1 MACTEHRQ
9 GAGQAVPTDLG
20 PARGQ
25 RETAL
30 IAPHPAW
37 TLRRAACDRRPMSE
51 IVEPL
56 RDGRD
61 GRDALHRFL
70 LEGLGIRG
78 EFVHL
83 DTTWKSV
90 LARRSYP
97 EPLRSVLG
105 ECLGA
110 TALLAATIKFD
121 GTLTLQAGGGQGP
134 VSLLVVEATG
144 ARTLRGLARFGDL
157 GEASVLPE
165 LIGDACLAI
174 TVDSGVDANRYQ
186 GIVEVEEATLSG
198 VIEQYFVRSEQLPT
212 KLWLACDGTA
222 VAGLLLQRLPE
233 ADVGG
238 ADDTERAEA
247 WERSIMLADTVTERE
262 LLELDAH
269 TLLRRLF
276 VTEGC
281 RVFRPERWGFACTCS
296 RERVRT
302 MLRSLD
308 RSECESILA
317 DEGAVDVT
325 CEFCG
330 ARHAFDA
337 VDVAELFT
345 AGVVAAPPRPM

>member
-1 MACTEHRQ
+1 M
-9 GAGQAVPTDLG
+9 
-20 PARGQ
+20 
-25 RETAL
+25 
-30 IAPHPAW
+30 
-37 TLRRAACDRRPMSE
+37 
-51 IVEPL
+51 

-61 GRDALHRFL
+61 TLHRFL

-78 EFVHL
+78 ELVHL
-83 DTTWKSV
+83 DATWRSV

-121 GTLTLQAGGGQGP
+121 GTLTLQARGRRGP

-144 ARTLRGLARFGDL
+144 TRTLRGLARFGDL

-165 LIGDACLAI
+165 LIGDACLAL
-174 TVDSGVDANRYQ
+174 TVDPGADADRYQ
-186 GIVEVEEATLSG
+186 GIVEVDEATLSG
-198 VIEQYFVRSEQLPT
+198 VIEQYFARSEQLPT

-222 VAGLLLQRLPE
+222 VAGLLLQKLP
-233 ADVGG
+233 GG
-238 ADDTERAEA
+238 DAVAVDDTERAEA

-262 LLELDAH
+262 LLDLDAH

-281 RVFRPERWGFACTCS
+281 RVFQPELWGFACTCS
-296 RERVRT
+296 RDRVRT
-302 MLRSLD
+302 TLQSLG
-308 RSECESILA
+308 RSECESILE
-317 DEGAVDVT
+317 DEGVVDVT

-330 ARHAFDA
+330 ASYGFDT
-337 VDVAELFT
+337 VDVAELF
-345 AGVVAAPPRPM
+345 APGAVSGPLRTM

>member
-1 MACTEHRQ
+1 M
-9 GAGQAVPTDLG
+9 
-20 PARGQ
+20 
-25 RETAL
+25 
-30 IAPHPAW
+30 
-37 TLRRAACDRRPMSE
+37 
-51 IVEPL
+51 

-61 GRDALHRFL
+61 TLHRFL

-78 EFVHL
+78 ELVHL
-83 DTTWKSV
+83 DATWRSV

-121 GTLTLQAGGGQGP
+121 GTLTLQARGKRGP

-144 ARTLRGLARFGDL
+144 TRTLRGLARFGDL

-165 LIGDACLAI
+165 LIGDACLAL
-174 TVDSGVDANRYQ
+174 TVDPGADADRYQ
-186 GIVEVEEATLSG
+186 GIVEVDEATLSG
-198 VIEQYFVRSEQLPT
+198 VIEQYFARSEQLPT
-212 KLWLACDGTA
+212 RLWLACDGTA
-222 VAGLLLQRLPE
+222 VAGLLLQKLP
-233 ADVGG
+233 AGDAV
-238 ADDTERAEA
+238 AVDDTERAEA

-262 LLELDAH
+262 LLDLDAH

-281 RVFRPERWGFACTCS
+281 RVFQPERWGFACTCS

-302 MLRSLD
+302 TLQSLG
-308 RSECESILA
+308 RIECESILE
-317 DEGAVDVT
+317 DEGSVDVT

-330 ARHAFDA
+330 ASYGFDA
-337 VDVAELFT
+337 VDVGELF
-345 AGVVAAPPRPM
+345 ASGAVAAPERTM

>member
-1 MACTEHRQ
+1 M
-9 GAGQAVPTDLG
+9 
-20 PARGQ
+20 
-25 RETAL
+25 
-30 IAPHPAW
+30 
-37 TLRRAACDRRPMSE
+37 
-51 IVEPL
+51 
-56 RDGRD
+56 RDGC
-61 GRDALHRFL
+61 DALHRFM

-78 EFVHL
+78 ELVHL
-83 DTTWKSV
+83 DATWRSV

-121 GTLTLQAGGGQGP
+121 GTLTLQARGGRGP

-144 ARTLRGLARFGDL
+144 TRTLRGLARFGDL
-157 GEASVLPE
+157 GEASALPE

-174 TVDSGVDANRYQ
+174 TVDPGADADRYQ
-186 GIVEVEEATLSG
+186 GIVEVDEATLSG
-198 VIEQYFVRSEQLPT
+198 VIEQYFARSEQLPT
-212 KLWLACDGTA
+212 KLWLACDGGA
-222 VAGLLLQRLPE
+222 VAGLLLQKLP
-233 ADVGG
+233 AGDAV
-238 ADDTERAEA
+238 AVDDTERAEA
-247 WERSIMLADTVTERE
+247 WERSIMLAETVTERE
-262 LLELDAH
+262 LLDLDAH

-281 RVFRPERWGFACTCS
+281 RVFQPERWGFACTCS

-302 MLRSLD
+302 TLQSLG

-330 ARHAFDA
+330 ASYGFDA
-337 VDVAELFT
+337 IDVGGLF
-345 AGVVAAPPRPM
+345 APGAVAAPERTM

>member
-1 MACTEHRQ
+1 M
-9 GAGQAVPTDLG
+9 
-20 PARGQ
+20 
-25 RETAL
+25 
-30 IAPHPAW
+30 
-37 TLRRAACDRRPMSE
+37 
-51 IVEPL
+51 

-61 GRDALHRFL
+61 TLHRFL

-78 EFVHL
+78 ELVHL
-83 DTTWKSV
+83 DATWRSV

-121 GTLTLQAGGGQGP
+121 GTLTLQARGRRGP

-165 LIGDACLAI
+165 LIGDACLAL
-174 TVDSGVDANRYQ
+174 TVDPGADADRYQ
-186 GIVEVEEATLSG
+186 GIVEVDEATLSG
-198 VIEQYFVRSEQLPT
+198 VIEQYFARSEQLPT
-212 KLWLACDGTA
+212 KLWLACDGAA
-222 VAGLLLQRLPE
+222 VAGLLLQKLP
-233 ADVGG
+233 AGDAV
-238 ADDTERAEA
+238 AVDDTERAEA

-262 LLELDAH
+262 LLDLDAH

-281 RVFRPERWGFACTCS
+281 RVFQPERWGFACTCS

-302 MLRSLD
+302 TLQSLG
-308 RSECESILA
+308 RIECESILE
-317 DEGAVDVT
+317 DEGTVDVT

-330 ARHAFDA
+330 ACYGFDA
-337 VDVAELFT
+337 VDVAELF
-345 AGVVAAPPRPM
+345 ASGAVAAPACTM

>member
-1 MACTEHRQ
+1 M
-9 GAGQAVPTDLG
+9 
-20 PARGQ
+20 
-25 RETAL
+25 
-30 IAPHPAW
+30 
-37 TLRRAACDRRPMSE
+37 
-51 IVEPL
+51 

-61 GRDALHRFL
+61 TLHRFL

-78 EFVHL
+78 ELVHL
-83 DTTWKSV
+83 DATWRSV

-121 GTLTLQAGGGQGP
+121 GTLTLQARGRRGP

-144 ARTLRGLARFGDL
+144 TRTLRGLARFGDL

-165 LIGDACLAI
+165 LIGDACLAL
-174 TVDSGVDANRYQ
+174 TVDPGADADRYQ
-186 GIVEVEEATLSG
+186 GIVEVDEATLSG
-198 VIEQYFVRSEQLPT
+198 VIEQYFARSEQLPT

-222 VAGLLLQRLPE
+222 VAGLLLQKLP
-233 ADVGG
+233 GG
-238 ADDTERAEA
+238 NAVAVDDTERAEA
-247 WERSIMLADTVTERE
+247 WERSIMLAETVTERE
-262 LLELDAH
+262 LLDLDAH

-281 RVFRPERWGFACTCS
+281 RVFQPERWGFACTCS

-302 MLRSLD
+302 TLQSLG
-308 RSECESILA
+308 RPECESILA

-330 ARHAFDA
+330 ASYGFDA
-337 VDVAELFT
+337 VDVAGLF
-345 AGVVAAPPRPM
+345 APGAMAAPERTM

>member
-1 MACTEHRQ
+1 M
-9 GAGQAVPTDLG
+9 
-20 PARGQ
+20 
-25 RETAL
+25 
-30 IAPHPAW
+30 
-37 TLRRAACDRRPMSE
+37 
-51 IVEPL
+51 

-61 GRDALHRFL
+61 TLHRFL

-78 EFVHL
+78 ELVHL
-83 DTTWKSV
+83 DATWRSV

-121 GTLTLQAGGGQGP
+121 GTLTLQACGRRGP

-144 ARTLRGLARFGDL
+144 TRTLRGLARFGDL

-165 LIGDACLAI
+165 LIGDACLAL
-174 TVDSGVDANRYQ
+174 TVDPGADADRYQ
-186 GIVEVEEATLSG
+186 GIVEVDEATLSG
-198 VIEQYFVRSEQLPT
+198 VIEQYFARSEQLPT

-222 VAGLLLQRLPE
+222 VAGLLLQKLP
-233 ADVGG
+233 GG
-238 ADDTERAEA
+238 DAVAVDDTERAEA

-262 LLELDAH
+262 LLDLDAH

-281 RVFRPERWGFACTCS
+281 RVFQPERWGFACTCS

-302 MLRSLD
+302 TLQSLG
-308 RSECESILA
+308 RIECESILEE
-317 DEGAVDVT
+317 EGTVDVT

-330 ARHAFDA
+330 ACYGFDA

-345 AGVVAAPPRPM
+345 CGAVAAPACTM

>member
-1 MACTEHRQ
+1 M
-9 GAGQAVPTDLG
+9 
-20 PARGQ
+20 
-25 RETAL
+25 
-30 IAPHPAW
+30 
-37 TLRRAACDRRPMSE
+37 
-51 IVEPL
+51 

-61 GRDALHRFL
+61 TLHRFL

-78 EFVHL
+78 ELVHL
-83 DTTWKSV
+83 DATWRSV

-121 GTLTLQAGGGQGP
+121 GTLTLQARGGRGP

-144 ARTLRGLARFGDL
+144 TRTLRGLARFGDL

-165 LIGDACLAI
+165 LIGDACLAL
-174 TVDSGVDANRYQ
+174 TVDPGADAERYQ
-186 GIVEVEEATLSG
+186 GIVEVDEATLSG
-198 VIEQYFVRSEQLPT
+198 VIEQYFARSEQLPT
-212 KLWLACDGTA
+212 KLWLACDGAA
-222 VAGLLLQRLPE
+222 VAGLLLQKLP
-233 ADVGG
+233 GG
-238 ADDTERAEA
+238 DAVAVDDIERAEA

-262 LLELDAH
+262 LLDLDAH

-281 RVFRPERWGFACTCS
+281 RVFQPERWGFACTCS

-302 MLRSLD
+302 TLQSLG
-308 RSECESILA
+308 RIECESILE
-317 DEGAVDVT
+317 DEGTVDVT

-330 ARHAFDA
+330 ACYGFDV
-337 VDVAELFT
+337 VDVAELF
-345 AGVVAAPPRPM
+345 ASGAVAAPACTM